1 MRPTCS
7 TLFPY
12 TTLFRSLGG
21 GVAGRIDGDP
31 RQRKRERDGRDEG
44 ASHRASSGKA
54 PRWYSNARSVS
65 RRARASHHP
74 GGVEGG
80 GQVADVGRAVVA
92 HADGDHVEPASDV
105 AEALPLEVVLGEAHE
120 TPPLPPLDRRRRGVP
135 PARLAAL
142 HLDEHPGA
150 AVTADQVELAERE
163 PHVALD
169 DDEARAREEARRRV
183 LRVSTTGVSS
193 IGHARQ

>member
-1 MRPTCS
+1 MMTRVDE
-7 TLFPY
+7 
-12 TTLFRSLGG
+12 RSPETSMTEIVVGPCA
-21 GVAGRIDGDP
+21 AGCPDGSMAIHVS
-31 RQRKRERDGRDEG
+31 GS
-44 ASHRASSGKA
+44 ASATAGT
-54 PRWYSNARSVS
+54 
-65 RRARASHHP
+65 RARLMEPPLGKHP
-74 GGVEGG
+74 VGTRTPGRCPGARVE
-80 GQVADVGRAVVA
+80 AA
-92 HADGDHVEPASDV
+92 EPLAG
-105 AEALPLEVVLGEAHE
+105 ALPLELVRGEAHE
-120 TPPLPPLDRRRRGVP
+120 PPPLPPLDRCRWGVP

-150 AVTADQVELAERE
+150 AVTADQVELAEGE